1 MGIFMKYNDK
11 VKISITG
18 EERSKNEI
26 VYNNIIEN
34 LKLTEEEQV
43 KYLKNKVTNLEI
55 EMHNKMITILLILLS
70 IIGLT
75 LGIGLIIMDIYILGI
90 LFVVATFVFVAIKFY
105 LMYKKML
112 KITKSMEF
120 DKIEHLRDILNM
132 HLK

>member
-1 MGIFMKYNDK
+1 MKYNDK

-75 LGIGLIIMDIYILGI
+75 LGIGLIIMDIYILGV

>member
-1 MGIFMKYNDK
+1 MKYNDK

-90 LFVVATFVFVAIKFY
+90 LFVIATFVFVAIKFY
-105 LMYKKML
+105 LLYKKML
-112 KITKSMEF
+112 KITNSMEF

>member
-1 MGIFMKYNDK
+1 MKYNDK

-18 EERSKNEI
+18 EERSKNDI

-90 LFVVATFVFVAIKFY
+90 LFVIATFVFVAIKFY

>member
-1 MGIFMKYNDK
+1 MKYNDK

-55 EMHNKMITILLILLS
+55 EMHNKMITILLIILS

-90 LFVVATFVFVAIKFY
+90 LFVIATFVFVAIKFY

>member
-1 MGIFMKYNDK
+1 MKYNDK

-90 LFVVATFVFVAIKFY
+90 LFVIATFVFVAIKFY

-112 KITKSMEF
+112 KIIKSMEF

>member
-1 MGIFMKYNDK
+1 MKYNDK

-34 LKLTEEEQV
+34 LKLTEGEQV

-90 LFVVATFVFVAIKFY
+90 LFVIATFVFVAIKFY

>member
-1 MGIFMKYNDK
+1 MKYNDK

>member
-1 MGIFMKYNDK
+1 MKYNDK

-90 LFVVATFVFVAIKFY
+90 LFVIATFVFVAIKFY

-120 DKIEHLRDILNM
+120 YKIEHLRDILNM

>member
-1 MGIFMKYNDK
+1 MKYNDK

-18 EERSKNEI
+18 EEKSKNEI

-34 LKLTEEEQV
+34 LRLTEEEQV

-55 EMHNKMITILLILLS
+55 EMHNRMLTILLILLS
-70 IIGLT
+70 VLGLT
-75 LGIGLIIMDIYILGI
+75 LGIGLIIMDIYVLGI
-90 LFVVATFVFVAIKFY
+90 VFVVITFVFVAIKFY

-112 KITKSMEF
+112 KISKSMEF

>member
-1 MGIFMKYNDK
+1 MKNNDK

-90 LFVVATFVFVAIKFY
+90 LFVIATFVFVAIKFY

>member
-1 MGIFMKYNDK
+1 MKYNDK

-34 LKLTEEEQV
+34 LKLTEEEHV
-43 KYLKNKVTNLEI
+43 KYLKNKVTNLVI

>member
-1 MGIFMKYNDK
+1 MKYNDK

-105 LMYKKML
+105 LMYKKIL

>member
-1 MGIFMKYNDK
+1 MKYNDK

-90 LFVVATFVFVAIKFY
+90 LFVIATFVFVAIKFY

-120 DKIEHLRDILNM
+120 DKIEHLRGILNM

>member
-1 MGIFMKYNDK
+1 MKYNDK

-55 EMHNKMITILLILLS
+55 EMHNKMITILLIILS

-90 LFVVATFVFVAIKFY
+90 LFVIATFVFVAIKFY

-132 HLK
+132 NLK

>member
-1 MGIFMKYNDK
+1 MKYNDK

-90 LFVVATFVFVAIKFY
+90 LFVIATFVFVAIKFY

>member
-1 MGIFMKYNDK
+1 MKYNDK

-55 EMHNKMITILLILLS
+55 EMHNKVITILLILLS

-90 LFVVATFVFVAIKFY
+90 LFVIATFVFVAIKFY

>member
-1 MGIFMKYNDK
+1 MKYNDK

-34 LKLTEEEQV
+34 IKLTEEEQV

-90 LFVVATFVFVAIKFY
+90 LFVIATFVFVAIKFY

>member
-1 MGIFMKYNDK
+1 MKYNDK

-18 EERSKNEI
+18 EEKSKNEI

-34 LKLTEEEQV
+34 LKLSEEEQV

-55 EMHNKMITILLILLS
+55 EMHNRMITVILILLS
-70 IIGLT
+70 IIGLS
-75 LGIGLIIMDIYILGI
+75 LGISLIIMDIYILGI
-90 LFVVATFVFVAIKFY
+90 IFVLATFIFVAIKFY
-105 LMYKKML
+105 LMYKKIL
-112 KITKSMEF
+112 KISKSMEF

>member
-1 MGIFMKYNDK
+1 MKYNDK

-90 LFVVATFVFVAIKFY
+90 LFVIATFVFVAIKFY

-112 KITKSMEF
+112 KISKSMEF

>member
-1 MGIFMKYNDK
+1 MKYNDK
-11 VKISITG
+11 VKISITR

-90 LFVVATFVFVAIKFY
+90 LFVIATFVFVAIKFY

>member
-1 MGIFMKYNDK
+1 MKYNDK

-55 EMHNKMITILLILLS
+55 EMHNKMITILLVLLS

-90 LFVVATFVFVAIKFY
+90 LFVIATFVFVAIKFY

>member
-1 MGIFMKYNDK
+1 
-11 VKISITG
+11 
-18 EERSKNEI
+18 
-26 VYNNIIEN
+26 
-34 LKLTEEEQV
+34 
-43 KYLKNKVTNLEI
+43 
-55 EMHNKMITILLILLS
+55 
-70 IIGLT
+70 
-75 LGIGLIIMDIYILGI
+75 MDIYILGI

>member
-1 MGIFMKYNDK
+1 
-11 VKISITG
+11 
-18 EERSKNEI
+18 
-26 VYNNIIEN
+26 
-34 LKLTEEEQV
+34 
-43 KYLKNKVTNLEI
+43 
-55 EMHNKMITILLILLS
+55 MHNKLITILLILLS

-90 LFVVATFVFVAIKFY
+90 LFVIATFVFVAIKFY

-112 KITKSMEF
+112 KIIKSMEF

>member
-1 MGIFMKYNDK
+1 MKYNDK

-90 LFVVATFVFVAIKFY
+90 LFVIATFVFVAIKFY

-132 HLK
+132 YLK

>member
-1 MGIFMKYNDK
+1 MKYNDK

-55 EMHNKMITILLILLS
+55 EMYNKMITILLILLS

-90 LFVVATFVFVAIKFY
+90 LFVIATFVFVAIKFY

>member
-1 MGIFMKYNDK
+1 MKYNDK

-90 LFVVATFVFVAIKFY
+90 LFVIATFVFVAIKFY

-120 DKIEHLRDILNM
+120 EKIEHLRDILNM

>member
-1 MGIFMKYNDK
+1 MKYNDK

-26 VYNNIIEN
+26 VYNNIIEK

-90 LFVVATFVFVAIKFY
+90 LFVIATFVFVAIKFY

>member
-1 MGIFMKYNDK
+1 MKYNDK

-112 KITKSMEF
+112 RITKSMEF

>member
-1 MGIFMKYNDK
+1 MKYNDK

-55 EMHNKMITILLILLS
+55 EMHNKLITILLILLS

-90 LFVVATFVFVAIKFY
+90 LFVIATFVFVAIKFY